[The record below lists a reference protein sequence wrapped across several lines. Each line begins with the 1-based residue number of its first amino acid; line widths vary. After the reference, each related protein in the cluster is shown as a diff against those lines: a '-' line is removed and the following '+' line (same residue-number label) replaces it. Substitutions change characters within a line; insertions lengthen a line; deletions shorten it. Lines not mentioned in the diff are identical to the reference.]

1 MLADRLAQLIDRRV
15 TLGLLLGVD
24 QVLVNGDL
32 EDPAPRGLQGDTV
45 QLKGELAQ
53 ERFRRTD
60 GLR

>member
-1 MLADRLAQLIDRRV
+1 MLADRLAQFIDRRV

-32 EDPAPRGLQGDTV
+32 EDPTPRGLQGDPV